1 MSDYTLYIGNKAYSS
16 WSLRGWLA
24 CRIAQIDFAEVVIP
38 LYQPDSRARFLA
50 VTPGGKVPALHHGK
64 RVIWESIAI
73 CEYLAEQVPAL
84 ALWPRDPDAR
94 AQARSIAAEMHA
106 GFAELRRAMWM
117 NVRQRFPGHGRT
129 PGALADIARIVA
141 SWRETRER
149 FADGGPFLFGA
160 QMTFADCMYAPVA
173 ARFRTWE
180 PELPAD
186 AKAYV
191 EAVWAHPAMRQ
202 WVADA
207 LAEPWVR
214 EDFETPPP

>member
-1 MSDYTLYIGNKAYSS
+1 MSEYTLYIGNRAYSS

-24 CRIAQIDFAEVVIP
+24 CKIAQVDFTDVVLP
-38 LYQPDSRARFLA
+38 LYQPETRARYLA
-50 VTPGGKVPALHHGK
+50 ISPGGKVPALHHNK
-64 RVIWESIAI
+64 RVVWESLAI

-84 ALWPRDPDAR
+84 PLWPRDPDAR
-94 AQARSIAAEMHA
+94 AHARSIAAEMHA

-117 NVRQRFPGHGRT
+117 NVRKRFPGKGRT

-141 SWRETRER
+141 MWGETRER
-149 FADGGPFLFGA
+149 FAGEAPFLFGG
-160 QMTFADCMYAPVA
+160 QLTLADCMYAPVV
-173 ARFRTWE
+173 ARFWTWE

-191 EAVWAHPAMRQ
+191 EAVWSHPAMRQ

-207 LAEPWVR
+207 QEESWVN
-214 EDFETPPP
+214 EGYENPA